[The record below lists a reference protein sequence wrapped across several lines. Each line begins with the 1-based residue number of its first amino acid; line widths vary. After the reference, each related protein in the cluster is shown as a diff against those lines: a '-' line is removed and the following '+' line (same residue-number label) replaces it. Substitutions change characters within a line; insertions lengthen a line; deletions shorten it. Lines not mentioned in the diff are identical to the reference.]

1 MRETS
6 LGESVSNH
14 NLPQGLN
21 VTGLGRVLVRGIYR
35 REAAREVLGWEM
47 PLPRLPAPPPGPG
60 AAAGLEPE
68 RRLET
73 LDLPPF

>member
-1 MRETS
+1 MREMS

-21 VTGLGRVLVRGIYR
+21 VTGLGRVLGRGIYR

-47 PLPRLPAPPPGPG
+47 PLPRLPAPPPVPD

-73 LDLPPF
+73 PDLPPF